1 MSVDLSDLLPGG
13 GSPSSA
19 KPAALGIDLGTTFSC
34 VAQVDAKGVPRTL
47 HNADGDPIT
56 PSVVLFEESGFV
68 VGKEAL
74 KAAVISPEMIAR
86 CVKRDMGNP
95 FFWKAFDGESYPPE
109 VIQSLVLEKLKAD
122 AELKVG
128 PVQDAVITVPAYFS
142 EPKRRATQDAGRLAG
157 LNVLD
162 IINEPTAAA
171 IAFGVEQG
179 FLDQHAESKDGE
191 TILVYDLGG
200 GTFDVSVVRVEANR
214 FRVIATDGDFQLGGI
229 DFDQKIVSQISD
241 TFYNEFLID
250 PSKNAKG
257 EQRLLREAED
267 AKRSLST
274 RDRVTV
280 HFEHDGH
287 SVSVPLTR
295 RLFNEMTA
303 GFVERTRFTTTK
315 VIRDA
320 GLKWTDLTRILLA
333 GGSTRMPAIVEM
345 LESESGMRVDRSL
358 SADEAI
364 AHGAAIYANLL
375 TQSDGKGIDVEV
387 TNVNSHD
394 LGVLGLEKETKLPR
408 TKVLLPR
415 NTALPATHGAA
426 FTTAEDDQR
435 SVAVN
440 VVEGGDASG
449 NHSTSIGKCVIRGLP
464 SGLPAGTQVNVIFK
478 YENNGRLKVR
488 ASIPST
494 GQKAKM
500 AIDRVSAVT
509 DHKLDE
515 WGKKIRRRGRPLF
528 SDSGTPPLTT
538 EAAQGGQTLDLNDQ
552 DFDNQ
557 FTDIFDLD
565 DFLK

>member
-1 MSVDLSDLLPGG
+1 MSVDLSDLLPGS
-13 GSPSSA
+13 GSSLSA

-34 VAQVDAKGVPRTL
+34 VAQVDAKGFVRTL

-56 PSVVLFEESGFV
+56 PSVVLFETNGFV

-74 KAAVISPEMIAR
+74 KAAVVSPEMIAR
-86 CVKRDMGNP
+86 CVKREMGKP
-95 FFWKAFDGESYPPE
+95 LFWKSFDGESYPPE
-109 VIQSLVLEKLKAD
+109 VIQSLVLEKLRAD

-128 PVQDAVITVPAYFS
+128 PARDAVITVPAYFS

-179 FLDQHAESKDGE
+179 FLDQQAASKNGE
-191 TILVYDLGG
+191 TVLVYDLGG
-200 GTFDVSVVRVEANR
+200 GTFDVSVVRIEANR

-229 DFDQKIVSQISD
+229 DFDQKIVSHLSD
-241 TFYNEFLID
+241 AFYNKYLID
-250 PSKNAKG
+250 PSKHAQG

-274 RDRVTV
+274 RDSITI
-280 HFEHDGH
+280 HFEHAGH
-287 SVSVPLTR
+287 AISLLFKRSA
-295 RLFNEMTA
+295 FNEMTA
-303 GFVERTRFTTTK
+303 SFVERTRFTTSK

-320 GLKWTDLTRILLA
+320 GLKWADLTRILLV

-345 LESESGMRVDRSL
+345 LETESGMRVDRSL
-358 SADEAI
+358 AVDESI

-375 TQSDGKGIDVEV
+375 SQGNGIDVEV
-387 TNVNSHD
+387 TNVNSHN
-394 LGVLGLEKETKLPR
+394 LGVLGLEKATGLPR

-426 FTTAEDDQR
+426 FTTAEANQR

-464 SGLPAGTQVNVIFK
+464 LGLPAGTQVNVIFK

-494 GQKAKM
+494 GQNAKM
-500 AIDRVSAVT
+500 EIDRVSKVT
-509 DHKLDE
+509 DSNLDD
-515 WGKKIRRRGRPLF
+515 WGKKIRSRGRPLF
-528 SDSGTPPLTT
+528 SETDAPRRPAGIANESQD
-538 EAAQGGQTLDLNDQ
+538 AHSDGQN
-552 DFDNQ
+552 FDNE
-557 FTDIFDLD
+557 FDDVFDLD
-565 DFLK
+565 DFLQ